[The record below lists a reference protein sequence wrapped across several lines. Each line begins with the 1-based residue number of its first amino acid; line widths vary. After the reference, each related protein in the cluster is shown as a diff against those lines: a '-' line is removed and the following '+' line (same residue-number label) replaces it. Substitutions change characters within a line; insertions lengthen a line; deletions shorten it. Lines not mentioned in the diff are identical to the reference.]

1 MGGLHRQKQLPAV
14 AGAGIGT
21 SGDAVGRSVG
31 ELASLSACELVSLS
45 ACELVS
51 LWPSCDD
58 CRHKFLGARN
68 VEQNVAMKARLVR
81 Q

>member
-31 ELASLSACELVSLS
+31 ELVSFCELVSLS
-45 ACELVS
+45 ACGQAVTIAGIS
-51 LWPSCDD
+51 SW
-58 CRHKFLGARN
+58 ART
-68 VEQNVAMKARLVR
+68 MLSRMLP
-81 Q
+81 